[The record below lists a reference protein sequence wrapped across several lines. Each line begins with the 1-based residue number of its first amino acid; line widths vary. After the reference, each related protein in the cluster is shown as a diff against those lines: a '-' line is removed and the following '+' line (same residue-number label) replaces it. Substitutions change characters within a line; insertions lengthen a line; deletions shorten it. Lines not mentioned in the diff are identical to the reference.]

1 VWVFA
6 DLTQKGRLDTLGDR
20 TILAGKSRKRQLL
33 LPIAAMT
40 LGALLLLVG
49 LAMFLVD
56 RFDDT
61 AVTREQR
68 VVESGFA
75 QQLRQFDALIVP
87 QVNWDKAVAKVDRT
101 LDLAFA
107 DLDFGKQLY
116 TFDGFTHTFF
126 VDGDERVTYA
136 YVYGQHQDP
145 LQFEPFRAVTR
156 QLLRPIREAELRRGP
171 IRPHAEGQ
179 GPITRP
185 IQANGIARI
194 DGKAYVIMASLV
206 QPDLGYVQPKGPRA
220 TVVINAM
227 PINRAMLDAFA
238 ARYLLDRLDLVPAPE
253 ANPDR
258 AYLPL
263 KAPDGSVVA
272 ALSWVPRKPGTALLH
287 AMMVPLTAA
296 MALLALVSWT
306 IVRRSGVIV
315 DELIASEMR
324 AKHLAYHDT
333 LTRLPNRALLF
344 DRLRGLLATLSPRWP
359 LLGMLCIDLDRFKEV
374 NDTLGHQAGDEL
386 LKVMADRLRA
396 LARDE
401 HHAFTARLGGDEF
414 VLVALAADRGAIEI
428 LAQRCLAALL
438 TPVDSE
444 FGRLDVGCSIGI
456 AVIDGSVGEPS
467 LALRQADLALYR
479 AKARGRGCVTFYE
492 PEMEAAF
499 QSRRVLETSL
509 RAALESSAFHMVYQP
524 QVDAVGTVRA
534 YEALLRWDHP
544 EHGAISP
551 ASFIPLAEE
560 CGLILG
566 IGEFVL
572 RRVFAETYA
581 WPDVRVAINV
591 SAIQM
596 RAPGFAAKLV
606 QIAAWAGIDP
616 ARYDIELTET
626 ALLTDTPATNEN
638 FSVLKRMGFAIVLDD
653 FGTGNSSL
661 SLLHRFRVDKIKI
674 DRSFVADLG
683 QSVEAETL
691 VGAIVKLA
699 RSFHLGVIA
708 EGVETE
714 AQKRLLIAA
723 GCEEFQGYLTGR
735 PVPACSI
742 AEAMTPRQIVQRR
755 V

>member
-1 VWVFA
+1 
-6 DLTQKGRLDTLGDR
+6 
-20 TILAGKSRKRQLL
+20 
-33 LPIAAMT
+33 MT

-49 LAMFLVD
+49 LAVFLVD

-101 LDLAFA
+101 LDIAFA
-107 DLDFGKQLY
+107 DLDFGNQLY

-136 YVYGQHQDP
+136 YIYGQHQDP
-145 LQFEPFRAVTR
+145 ARFEPFRAVTQ
-156 QLLRPIREAELRRGP
+156 QLLRPIREAEARRGP
-171 IRPHAEGQ
+171 IRPHAQGK

-194 DGKAYVIMASLV
+194 EGKAYVIMASLV

-227 PINRAMLDAFA
+227 PIDRAMLNAFA
-238 ARYLLDRLDLVPAPE
+238 ARYLLDRLDLVAAPE
-253 ANPDR
+253 VNRDR

-263 KAPDGSVVA
+263 RAPDGAVVA

-296 MALLALVSWT
+296 MTLLALVSWT
-306 IVRRSGVIV
+306 IVRRSG
-315 DELIASEMR
+315 
-324 AKHLAYHDT
+324 
-333 LTRLPNRALLF
+333 
-344 DRLRGLLATLSPRWP
+344 
-359 LLGMLCIDLDRFKEV
+359 
-374 NDTLGHQAGDEL
+374 
-386 LKVMADRLRA
+386 
-396 LARDE
+396 
-401 HHAFTARLGGDEF
+401 
-414 VLVALAADRGAIEI
+414 
-428 LAQRCLAALL
+428 RCLAALL

-479 AKARGRGCVTFYE
+479 AKARGRGCV
-492 PEMEAAF
+492 
-499 QSRRVLETSL
+499 
-509 RAALESSAFHMVYQP
+509 
-524 QVDAVGTVRA
+524 
-534 YEALLRWDHP
+534 
-544 EHGAISP
+544 
-551 ASFIPLAEE
+551 
-560 CGLILG
+560 
-566 IGEFVL
+566 
-572 RRVFAETYA
+572 FAETGS
-581 WPDVRVAINV
+581 WPGVRVAINV

-638 FSVLKRMGFAIVLDD
+638 FAVLKRMGFAIVLDD

-683 QSVEAETL
+683 QSAEAETL

-735 PVPACSI
+735 PVPASSVAQLTRNRSRGAVLNAGGRRSI
-742 AEAMTPRQIVQRR
+742 MPVPRDIRPVPIVGARDTEPETAAPCHIALSKAHGDAASPCGRHALSDPTALAPIALTIIAGLLVLGGSLVVRGKGPERLTGAQARGRR
-755 V
+755 ARRRALRRRRLIGWTLVAAGAGCLVLMVLGVPFLS

>member
-1 VWVFA
+1 M
-6 DLTQKGRLDTLGDR
+6 
-20 TILAGKSRKRQLL
+20 AGKSRKRQLL

-40 LGALLLLVG
+40 LGALVLLVG
-49 LAMFLVD
+49 LAVFLVD

-61 AVTREQR
+61 AVAREQR
-68 VVESGFA
+68 EVESGFA
-75 QQLRQFDALIVP
+75 QQLRQFDMLIVP
-87 QVNWDKAVAKVDRT
+87 QVNWDKAVEKIDRT
-101 LDLAFA
+101 LDLPFA
-107 DLDFGKQLY
+107 DLDFGYQLD

-126 VDGDERVTYA
+126 VDGDGQVTYSYIKGKHFA
-136 YVYGQHQDP
+136 PQA
-145 LQFEPFRAVTR
+145 FEPFRPVTE
-156 QLLRPIREAELRRGP
+156 QLLRPIRAAETARGP
-171 IRPHAEGQ
+171 IRPHAEGK
-179 GPITRP
+179 GPVTKP
-185 IQANGIARI
+185 IQANGITRVGHQVYI
-194 DGKAYVIMASLV
+194 IMASLV

-227 PINRAMLDAFA
+227 PVDRAMLDSFA
-238 ARYLLDRLDLVPAPE
+238 ARYLLDRLELAPIS
-253 ANPDR
+253 AVGHDR
-258 AYLPL
+258 AAVLL
-263 KAPDGSVVA
+263 RAPDGEPVA
-272 ALSWVPRKPGTALLH
+272 ALRWIPRKPGTDLLQ
-287 AMMVPLTAA
+287 AMKLPLTGAVL
-296 MALLALVSWT
+296 LLALVSWT

-344 DRLRGLLATLSPRWP
+344 DRLRALLAGRSPHMP
-359 LLGMLCIDLDRFKEV
+359 LLGILCFDLDRFKEV

-386 LKVMADRLRA
+386 LKVMADRLRM
-396 LARDE
+396 LARSE
-401 HHAFTARLGGDEF
+401 PQAFTARLGGDEF
-414 VLVALAADRGAIEI
+414 VLVAPAPDRGAIEA
-428 LAQRCLAALL
+428 LAQRCLASLL

-456 AVIDGSVGEPS
+456 AVIEGSVAEPS

-479 AKARGRGCVTFYE
+479 AKARGRGCIIFYE
-492 PEMEAAF
+492 PDMEEAF
-499 QSRRVLETSL
+499 QSRRVLESAL
-509 RAALESSAFHMVYQP
+509 RAALDQGAFHMVYQP
-524 QVDAVGTVRA
+524 QVDAAGTVRA

-544 EHGAISP
+544 ELGAISP

-572 RRVFAETYA
+572 RRVFAETREWLA
-581 WPDVRVAINV
+581 VRVAINV
-591 SAIQM
+591 SAVQM
-596 RAPGFAAKLV
+596 RAPGFAARLI
-606 QIAAWAGIDP
+606 QIAARNGIDP

-638 FSVLKRMGFAIVLDD
+638 FAQLKRIGFAIVLDD

-683 QSVEAETL
+683 LNAEATTL
-691 VGAIVKLA
+691 VSAIVRLA

-714 AQKRLLIAA
+714 GQRDLLVAA
-723 GCEEFQGYLTGR
+723 GCEEFQGFLTGH
-735 PVPACSI
+735 PVPAAGI
-742 AEAMTPRQIVQRR
+742 TTWLGQAEAARR
-755 V
+755 A